1 MENSV
6 EIANRLLSQLKTTNS
21 SFKDKTVEDILFY
34 VETAESDICLFLR
47 CDSPLPKKFHSKI
60 YELAKI
66 RALKDISLSAGLK
79 NKSYSEGSVSKSETY
94 LTAEDYEKQEDKIFS
109 DLKPY
114 RGCRIVT

>member
-21 SFKDKTVEDILFY
+21 SFKDKTVEDILFF
-34 VETAESDICLFLR
+34 VEMAESDICLFLR
-47 CDSPLPKKFHSKI
+47 CELPLSEKFRGKI
-60 YELAKI
+60 YELAKV
-66 RALKDISLSAGLK
+66 RALKDISLSTGLK
-79 NKSYSEGSVSKSETY
+79 NKSYSEGSVSKNETY
-94 LTAEDYEKQEDKIFS
+94 LAAEDYAKQEDKIFF